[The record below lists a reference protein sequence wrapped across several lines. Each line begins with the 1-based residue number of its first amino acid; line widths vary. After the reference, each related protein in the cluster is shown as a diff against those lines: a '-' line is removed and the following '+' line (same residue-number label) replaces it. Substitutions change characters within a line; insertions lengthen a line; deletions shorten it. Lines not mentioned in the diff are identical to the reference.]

1 MNTTRDFGGYRRLT
15 MTLVLSGSAL
25 SSGVQAQVSARTQIE
40 FSSVDGTR
48 AVQVDLRPEGVNGDR
63 LSLELGFRSAEFP
76 SAGELHDSLAVTLYR
91 VEAPGSTTLAVSDV
105 FGFLALPTS
114 PGSLAIPAGA
124 LTITSVLPRMD
135 AVPGETMA
143 IAYEIQVNLPAVY
156 RDRSLGLSI
165 SFFDNGDGLGS
176 VGYARALVVP
186 EMGTIGLLGVGLAL
200 VGVAWRGGMG
210 TRGAR
215 PSGGEGDICS

>member
-1 MNTTRDFGGYRRLT
+1 
-15 MTLVLSGSAL
+15 MTLALAGGALGPVALAQTSG
-25 SSGVQAQVSARTQIE
+25 RTQIE
-40 FSSVDGTR
+40 FSSAGGTR
-48 AVQVDLRPEGVNGDR
+48 AVQVELQPEGVGGDR

-76 SAGELHDSLAVTLYR
+76 SAGELHDSLSVTLYR

-105 FGFLALPTS
+105 FGLLALPTS

-143 IAYEIQVNLPAVY
+143 IAYEIQVNLPSVY
-156 RDRSLGLSI
+156 RDRPLGLSI

-176 VGYARALVVP
+176 VGYVRAAVVP
-186 EMGTIGLLGVGLAL
+186 EMGTIGLLGLGLVVL
-200 VGVAWRGGMG
+200 VGMRMREEMG
-210 TRGAR
+210 TRGVR
-215 PSGGEGDICS
+215 PSGE